1 MEENKDD
8 FIPFMEDD
16 ETIDDYLDNMRR
28 DTVWGGQ

>member
-16 ETIDDYLDNMRR
+16 ETIDDYLDSMRR